1 MKNKIQTLALS
12 SALVAFS
19 IGVAGAQGNTP
30 PPASTPA
37 STPAA
42 TAAPAAKT
50 DAKPAAVKMDK
61 AAKSMKAP
69 KWTADQIKTAQESLT
84 KGGYYKGEAT
94 GKWNGATSKA
104 LKAWQTANKMKAT
117 GKLTEEILTKLQAS

>member
-37 STPAA
+37 A
-42 TAAPAAKT
+42 TTAPAAKT

-61 AAKSMKAP
+61 AARSMKAP

>member
-19 IGVAGAQGNTP
+19 IGVAAAQGSTP
-30 PPASTPA
+30 PPASTP
-37 STPAA
+37 ST
-42 TAAPAAKT
+42 TTTTTTKT
-50 DAKPAAVKMDK
+50 DTKPAAANMM
-61 AAKSMKAP
+61 KSPKAP
-69 KWTADQIKTAQESLT
+69 KWTADQIKTAQEALA

-104 LKAWQTANKMKAT
+104 LKAWQKANKMKAT
-117 GKLTEEILTKLQAS
+117 GKLSDEVLTKLQAS